1 MAKVP
6 GLDDWLYVPRA
17 WYDADPAALQAR
29 KDFILLYE
37 RGSAQQIT
45 EALEAIW
52 AMLDRATLWVSS
64 IHTELASLSSG
75 FVENTRAVL
84 LAAIPRQMRALV
96 HLGRAS
102 LDHLPAGMAVA
113 RSAFESGVRL
123 AWVDAPQDPR
133 ERAARILSLHNVESR
148 WKRAVATDFSP
159 DEEAAER
166 WRQAADVQAA
176 LVARAQDAM
185 GWENQLP
192 RVVSVKDQL
201 HELNLDRLY
210 PGYRLASEY
219 VHGGLTS
226 ALEVETIRLEH
237 SPFGAYWPSDWFLAM
252 SMCAWACSFVG
263 QYASAGFNPGPLR
276 GVMLAAE
283 LLLLSPEAGWR
294 PGASGN

>member
-17 WYDADPAALQAR
+17 WYEADPVAFQAR
-29 KDFILLYE
+29 ADFVLIYE
-37 RGSAQQIT
+37 KGSARQIT

-52 AMLDRATLWVSS
+52 AMLDRAALWVSS

-75 FVENTRAVL
+75 VVEGTRAAL
-84 LAAIPRQMRALV
+84 LPAIPRQMRALA

-102 LDHLPAGMAVA
+102 LDHLPAGMAAA
-113 RSAFESGVRL
+113 RSAFESGLRL

-133 ERAARILSLHNVESR
+133 ERAARILSLHNVESK
-148 WKRAVATDFSP
+148 WKRAVATDFGP
-159 DEEAAER
+159 DEAAAER

-176 LVARAQDAM
+176 LVARAQDAIN
-185 GWENQLP
+185 WQDRLP
-192 RVVSVKDQL
+192 RVLSLKDQL

-226 ALEVETIRLEH
+226 ALEVEAIRAEH

-252 SMCAWACSFVG
+252 SMCAWASSFAG
-263 QYASAGFNPGPLR
+263 QYATAGFNLGPLR

-283 LLLLSPEAGWR
+283 LLLLSPEPGWR
-294 PGASGN
+294 PGAPGQ

>member
-17 WYDADPAALQAR
+17 WYDADPVALQAR
-29 KDFILLYE
+29 SDFILIYE

-52 AMLDRATLWVSS
+52 AMLDRAALWVSS
-64 IHTELASLSSG
+64 IHTELTSLSSG
-75 FVENTRAVL
+75 FVEDTRAVL
-84 LAAIPRQMRALV
+84 LPAIPRQMRALA

-159 DEEAAER
+159 DEAAAER
-166 WRQAADVQAA
+166 WRQTADVQAA
-176 LVARAQDAM
+176 LVARAQDAI
-185 GWENQLP
+185 GWENRLP

-226 ALEVETIRLEH
+226 ALEVEAIRPEN

-276 GVMLAAE
+276 GVMLASE